1 MKDQTGSSSPMQFSI
16 TMTEIGS
23 LVISL
28 GCLREGGIN
37 SVTVKNKEER
47 LLCCSKFGNK
57 RKCFTNNISESVLLP
72 PSTLSHLAAALRNL

>member
-1 MKDQTGSSSPMQFSI
+1 MKDQTGISSPMQFSI

-23 LVISL
+23 LVM